1 MTMQYKLANPIVG
14 VVVVDSSWAKD
25 GAAARTTVRVVAE
38 QLRAPRRPRR
48 RTADVAIPPGEG
60 SLGHRRRLAGYAR
73 AQLALPSLFLQIRSA
88 QLTSVTGG
96 GSGESGGGREQ
107 LWQASAVAIDSRVRG
122 DYYSTCIS
130 FGDRDE
136 VEKAFDELDGQ
147 EAKDSSGRLQKN
159 VLLKRDNGDVASF
172 YVRKMAYGAQLN
184 KSELSNK
191 RPPPTEHVE
200 PTKEDNDG
208 DKQKKRKTGKKH
220 EKKKAKIS
228 VAE

>member
-1 MTMQYKLANPIVG
+1 
-14 VVVVDSSWAKD
+14 
-25 GAAARTTVRVVAE
+25 
-38 QLRAPRRPRR
+38 
-48 RTADVAIPPGEG
+48 
-60 SLGHRRRLAGYAR
+60 
-73 AQLALPSLFLQIRSA
+73 
-88 QLTSVTGG
+88 
-96 GSGESGGGREQ
+96 
-107 LWQASAVAIDSRVRG
+107 
-122 DYYSTCIS
+122 
-130 FGDRDE
+130 
-136 VEKAFDELDGQ
+136 
-147 EAKDSSGRLQKN
+147 